1 MARMHTTT
9 MALAMFT
16 PVRVTAI
23 VTKPEQPPEPAALL
37 TQRLPATH
45 MVRMHITTMEKAM
58 FTPVRVTAI
67 VTKPEQLPEPAA
79 LLTQRLPTTHMARMH
94 TTTMAK
100 AMFTPVRVTAIATK
114 PVRVRHELAGPSPPV
129 PLRRARMHRNRTDD
143 AFVNWGS
150 AACTGRADKGAC
162 VCLQASVQR
171 REQRQPRGRGCASSA
186 QYYSNKEMRRQ
197 EYSDED
203 GASEDTPDEDTQESD
218 CEDVGTVPDDEADP
232 TEYRRRKRQVFSDED
247 GASEDAPDEGTQE
260 ASALGDEGPGPDADG
275 ADGADATEY
284 RRRRRQVFEDSGED
298 ENSQEDIPDED
309 EGEDEDG
316 GDEAPAPEVEG
327 APDTL
332 AIEYRR
338 STAEVRHLGVVVVD
352 GVEARLVLQ
361 AEHEDDGVHPG
372 RELQRETDTKDLVAA
387 SRPRHSAAGPRC
399 AREGR
404 IGPRALTRLPAPR
417 AGRQIGARTPRCRRC
432 LPGRSGAPP
441 ATHFPPTRSGRYPPP
456 PSSPCG
462 SSSASHPLQ
471 KAVARGGPPGAE
483 VPGTAPRRPASN
495 PAYRLNT
502 LGHLSIDN
510 RDKSYFLIL
519 FVIGFYELNKT
530 LLKFYNTCFGCSG
543 NYARAKQFRILK
555 VNFCSLRIKWYFCR
569 RILTEQRRFRM
580 RRRIINTKI
589 FRIPFE
595 IRNTLKNAHKISS
608 SDEMSFFESLS
619 AQITALGLCFLEDSK
634 MSFLSLK

>member
-275 ADGADATEY
+275 ADGADAT
-284 RRRRRQVFEDSGED
+284 
-298 ENSQEDIPDED
+298 
-309 EGEDEDG
+309 
-316 GDEAPAPEVEG
+316 
-327 APDTL
+327 
-332 AIEYRR
+332 EYRR

>member
-1 MARMHTTT
+1 MNLISCGIIA
-9 MALAMFT
+9 F
-16 PVRVTAI
+16 
-23 VTKPEQPPEPAALL
+23 PPW
-37 TQRLPATH
+37 
-45 MVRMHITTMEKAM
+45 
-58 FTPVRVTAI
+58 
-67 VTKPEQLPEPAA
+67 
-79 LLTQRLPTTHMARMH
+79 
-94 TTTMAK
+94 
-100 AMFTPVRVTAIATK
+100 
-114 PVRVRHELAGPSPPV
+114 
-129 PLRRARMHRNRTDD
+129 RR
-143 AFVNWGS
+143 
-150 AACTGRADKGAC
+150 
-162 VCLQASVQR
+162 
-171 REQRQPRGRGCASSA
+171 
-186 QYYSNKEMRRQ
+186 RRQ

-338 STAEVRHLGVVVVD
+338 STKLKVERLFTDYTKDVLNEYCTDCYINEDSSGSTNEPSCQVDRLLVALPPRADSDKADRPSAAARRRHSRTLLAASRRLGDAARTPTLSADQDERDVCSTAEVRHLGVVVVD

>member
-372 RELQRETDTKDLVAA
+372 
-387 SRPRHSAAGPRC
+387 H
-399 AREGR
+399 
-404 IGPRALTRLPAPR
+404 
-417 AGRQIGARTPRCRRC
+417 
-432 LPGRSGAPP
+432 
-441 ATHFPPTRSGRYPPP
+441 
-456 PSSPCG
+456 
-462 SSSASHPLQ
+462 
-471 KAVARGGPPGAE
+471 
-483 VPGTAPRRPASN
+483 
-495 PAYRLNT
+495 RLNT

-519 FVIGFYELNKT
+519 FVIGFYELNKSR
-530 LLKFYNTCFGCSG
+530 LLVVHYVSLIKILQYLFWLFG
-543 NYARAKQFRILK
+543 
-555 VNFCSLRIKWYFCR
+555 IKWYFCR